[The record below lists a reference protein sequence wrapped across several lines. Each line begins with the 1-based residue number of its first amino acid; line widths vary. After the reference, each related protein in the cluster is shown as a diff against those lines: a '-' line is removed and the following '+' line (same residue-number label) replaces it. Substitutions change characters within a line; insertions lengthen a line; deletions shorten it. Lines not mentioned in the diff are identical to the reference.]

1 MPLCAG
7 VLLRACVCV
16 CCILSICMCVAQLP
30 TLCFPLTLFSFS
42 LLSTLPLLAFSILL
56 HLASVLLVAYF
67 TLGFWHRIMMTRTCY
82 TPSPIHS
89 CPSLCSTLCALRIS
103 PSHCILPLAPQIAVG
118 AVATPSASASSSPAP
133 TFPQSF
139 LPFNVLCNVL
149 WQ

>member
-67 TLGFWHRIMMTRTCY
+67 TLGFWPRIMMTR
-82 TPSPIHS
+82 S
-89 CPSLCSTLCALRIS
+89 CPLPHPFLSLFVQHCVLCALRIS

-118 AVATPSASASSSPAP
+118 AVATPSVSSSPAP
-133 TFPQSF
+133 TFAQSF
-139 LPFNVLCNVL
+139 LSFNVLCNVL